1 MRTLAAVL
9 LLSLSFSNCG
19 PSGRAS
25 GPLPHEAYVWQR
37 AWTPAVREAV
47 GRAGNFRSLTVLGAE
62 VDLSSRPPRVVRP
75 AIAWDVL
82 GGLGGLKGRPV
93 GIALRIG
100 RFHGWGGG
108 PSGGDTGRFADDP
121 ETVRLLADLAGSL
134 AREAASHGLDLWEI
148 QLDYDCPESKLADYP
163 ILVRAVKQA
172 AAPVPVTLTALP
184 SWLRHATAFR
194 ELARSSDGFVLQVHS
209 LRPPS
214 RPGEPAEL
222 VDEAEAV
229 DAVEQ
234 AARAGVPFRVA
245 LPTYSYGA
253 VFDERGALLGL
264 AAEGAPTAGAA
275 PGRTVKRMRTIASD
289 PAMMIRLLD
298 GWTRDRPARLQAVI
312 WYRLPT
318 SGDARNW
325 PRETLDAV
333 MAGRLPRPEVRAEL
347 REPQENLKEIDLV
360 NEGDAEA
367 PLPPLHIRW
376 DSGSLMAADA
386 IAGTRLVRT
395 GPSEA
400 RVDVPA
406 AVRALRPGERRT
418 VAWLRL
424 TRPAEVHVE
433 IHPVESQ

>member
-9 LLSLSFSNCG
+9 ALSLFFSSCG
-19 PSGRAS
+19 HSGRAS
-25 GPLPHEAYVWQR
+25 GPLPQEAYVWQR

-47 GRAGNFRSLTVLGAE
+47 GRAGDFRSLTVLGAE

-82 GGLGGLKGRPV
+82 GGLKGRPV
-93 GIALRIG
+93 GLALRIG

-108 PSGGDTGRFADDP
+108 PLGGDTGRFADDP
-121 ETVRLLADLAGSL
+121 GTVRLLAGLAGDL
-134 AREAASHGLDLWEI
+134 AREAASHGLDLLEV

-163 ILVRAVKQA
+163 ILVRAVKRSVT
-172 AAPVPVTLTALP
+172 PVPVTLTALP
-184 SWLRHATAFR
+184 SWLRNETAFR
-194 ELARSSDGFVLQVHS
+194 ELARSADGFVLQVHS

-214 RPGEPAEL
+214 RPGEPAVSAGL

-234 AARAGVPFRVA
+234 AARAGVTFRVA

-264 AAEGAPTAGAA
+264 AAEGAPASGRRRDTTA
-275 PGRTVKRMRTIASD
+275 TVASD

-298 GWTRDRPARLQAVI
+298 GWTRDRPSQLQGVI

-318 SGDARNW
+318 SGDAHNW
-325 PRETLDAV
+325 PWETLRAV
-333 MAGRLPRPEVRAEL
+333 MAGRLPRPEVRAEV
-347 REPQENLKEIDLV
+347 REPRENLKEIDLV
-360 NEGDAEA
+360 NEGDAETR
-367 PLPPLHIRW
+367 LPPLHIRW
-376 DSGSLMAADA
+376 DSDSLMAADA

-406 AVRALRPGERRT
+406 SVRALRPGERRT
-418 VAWLRL
+418 IAWLRL
-424 TRPAEVHVE
+424 TRPSEVHVE
-433 IHPVESQ
+433 ILSVEIQ